1 MSNQQLSTNTFG
13 CAKWIVS
20 PTASDGTHTTIAAA
34 IASASSGDTIFIRP
48 GTYTENPTLK
58 AGVNLTAY
66 DCDSFTPNV
75 TIIGE
80 LTMTFT
86 GSVAISGINL
96 ETNSNFLLSCSGSN
110 TGDLYFSDCYLN
122 CLNHTGISCSNA
134 NAGIIFNNCRGNLA
148 TTGITFFS
156 ISGGLVEFEYCD
168 LENSG
173 ESSTASTLSGG
184 HLEMNWCIAV
194 FPITTSGTSTLG
206 MRWTVHDTVL
216 TNTTSLTAGGSGP
229 HIVQQGSILSGS
241 ASAVSISNTTD
252 LNQVAIYSTNTNCVT
267 GSGTVNYFALLFTGT
282 SSLINTST
290 QIGGLLQGGV
300 SQAPSA
306 GFIGEQIQ
314 SATSVSPSGS
324 AQNITSI
331 NLTAGIWDISAVA
344 QLAATSA
351 TTLQIGISLN
361 SASFTG
367 TNAGDSNLLG
377 QGAASNISL
386 SIPSF
391 RVTLTSSATYYLV
404 GNGAATGGTPTMYGR
419 ISGTRVG

>member
-1 MSNQQLSTNTFG
+1 M
-13 CAKWIVS
+13 
-20 PTASDGTHTTIAAA
+20 
-34 IASASSGDTIFIRP
+34 
-48 GTYTENPTLK
+48 
-58 AGVNLTAY
+58 
-66 DCDSFTPNV
+66 
-75 TIIGE
+75 
-80 LTMTFT
+80 
-86 GSVAISGINL
+86 
-96 ETNSNFLLSCSGSN
+96 
-110 TGDLYFSDCYLN
+110 
-122 CLNHTGISCSNA
+122 
-134 NAGIIFNNCRGNLA
+134 
-148 TTGITFFS
+148 
-156 ISGGLVEFEYCD
+156 
-168 LENSG
+168 
-173 ESSTASTLSGG
+173 
-184 HLEMNWCIAV
+184 
-194 FPITTSGTSTLG
+194 
-206 MRWTVHDTVL
+206 
-216 TNTTSLTAGGSGP
+216 
-229 HIVQQGSILSGS
+229 
-241 ASAVSISNTTD
+241 
-252 LNQVAIYSTNTNCVT
+252 T